1 MTNARSPKSVPLT
14 LFIIFFIISA
24 ILVLSGIFLYNIQK
38 AEIKANIYS
47 NLESISKLKTEQIL
61 AWRSYRLNDAREI
74 QGNQSFIHDINTWFR
89 NKNDLATGTRIQKWI
104 ETLGLDGNYQSIFL
118 LDLKANIKIS
128 WNGKEKLGKNALRT
142 FNEALIS
149 KKIFLSDL
157 HRAETYK
164 EIHMDLMIPLLERT
178 GKSEAIVGVMMIR
191 IDPVK
196 FLYPLIQSWPTP
208 SKTAETLLIRREGNT
223 VLFLNEL
230 RHKKNTALILRASL
244 QDTLMPAA
252 RAALGYSGISEGK
265 DYRGVDVLSDIM
277 PVPGTSW
284 FMVTKVDSD
293 EIYRPLFERSGVILF
308 FVLFLIVLTAVSVY
322 LVWKNQQTKYYK
334 AQFKLE
340 LEKKVM
346 EQHYSY
352 LIKNA
357 NDIIFLMDENG
368 NLLEAN
374 DRAVSA
380 YGYNRDELL
389 KLNLYDIRPQ
399 AAGKLI
405 TRDMK
410 EIAGRGGL
418 IFETV
423 HRKKDGSLFPVEV
436 SARTIEIDNEIFYQS
451 IIRDITDRKDAELKL
466 EHLNRMYSL
475 LSQINQEIVR
485 TKDRKK
491 LFDGICS
498 IAVKFGKFDLSWF
511 GLIDNNKIQ
520 IESFSSGKADISTN
534 NVINVSENHRG
545 QNIYKN
551 AIEAGTISVFNNI
564 LEEKNFTDPFL
575 KENISDLNSMA
586 IVPVF
591 SGNKVF
597 GLFTVYSSTLNYFDP
612 AQIRL
617 LVEVGSDISYA
628 LEKIKSEKTLIE
640 SEYWLKKSQT
650 IANIGSYIFD
660 LKTGNWSSSESL
672 DEIFGIDKNYNKNA
686 RGWLQ
691 LLHPN
696 ERDMLLQYLKDKI
709 YNRQNFDKSYRIVR
723 KSDNCDRWVQGLG
736 EFEYNENGE
745 AIVMYGTIQ
754 DITEKENAKIEL
766 TDAKERAENSE
777 KIKTEFLA
785 QMSHEIR
792 TPVNIIL
799 NFINFLKEEFEAK
812 LNPEV
817 YLSFSNI
824 ESASKRIIRTIDLI
838 LNMSEIQTKSVQ
850 IFPRLFDI
858 DKSVLSILY
867 KENKIFA
874 DNKKLSFVY
883 NVETDNT
890 QINADDYCV
899 MQIFANLLDNAFKY
913 TEKGKVEINVRRNAE
928 DKLVV
933 AITDTGIG
941 IKKEFIPD
949 LFSAF
954 LQEDKGYSRKYEG
967 NGLGLA
973 LVKSYCELNNAAIEV
988 ESTKGFGSTFR
999 VIFN

>member
-1 MTNARSPKSVPLT
+1 
-14 LFIIFFIISA
+14 
-24 ILVLSGIFLYNIQK
+24 
-38 AEIKANIYS
+38 
-47 NLESISKLKTEQIL
+47 
-61 AWRSYRLNDAREI
+61 
-74 QGNQSFIHDINTWFR
+74 
-89 NKNDLATGTRIQKWI
+89 
-104 ETLGLDGNYQSIFL
+104 
-118 LDLKANIKIS
+118 
-128 WNGKEKLGKNALRT
+128 
-142 FNEALIS
+142 
-149 KKIFLSDL
+149 
-157 HRAETYK
+157 
-164 EIHMDLMIPLLERT
+164 
-178 GKSEAIVGVMMIR
+178 
-191 IDPVK
+191 
-196 FLYPLIQSWPTP
+196 
-208 SKTAETLLIRREGNT
+208 
-223 VLFLNEL
+223 LFLNEL